1 MGVEYSGT
9 RAVPRMDL
17 GEAVMEYVE
26 QENEFIGTRVL
37 PIFRTQKQKSVFPAI
52 TRESITRD
60 ADTKRATRGNYNRDG
75 FSAKDKSYNCQ
86 EHGLEG
92 ALDDSE
98 RAMYETDFN
107 AALVTTKITTRRVL
121 QAQEKRIADV
131 IFSTNTFNGQALY
144 TDNSASP
151 WDSIATKV
159 IDQIRAA
166 KAKVRKNC
174 GIVPN
179 ALILSST
186 NIERLKANTEIV
198 DLIKYTSRPTDAEI
212 RQAFADLFGIKY
224 IFEGKAIR
232 NTAKE
237 GKSFVSGDIWSDN
250 YALVA
255 LVAGDGQDLSQP
267 GLGKTFLWVSDS
279 PENAVVEQYRA
290 EEIRSDVFRV
300 RQHVDEMIIDPYFGH
315 LLKIAA

>member
-1 MGVEYSGT
+1 MGVDYSGV
-9 RAVPRMDL
+9 RATPRMDL
-17 GEAVMEYVE
+17 GVAVMEYVE
-26 QENEFIGTRVL
+26 QENEFIGTQVL

-98 RAMYETDFN
+98 RSMYQSDFD
-107 AALVTTKITTRRVL
+107 AELVTTKITTRRVL
-121 QAQEKRIADV
+121 QAQEKRIADSL
-131 IFSTNTFNGQALY
+131 FDTSTFTGSALY
-144 TDNSASP
+144 TDHSSNP
-151 WDSIATKV
+151 WDNIASKV
-159 IDQIRAA
+159 IKQVRDA
-166 KAKVRKNC
+166 KAQVRSNC
-174 GIVPN
+174 GMMPN
-179 ALILSST
+179 ALIMSST

-198 DLIKYTSRPTDAEI
+198 DLIKYTSRPTDAEV
-212 RQAFADLFGIKY
+212 RKALADLFGIKY

-237 GKSFVSGDIWSDN
+237 GKSFVSGDIWSDD

-255 LVAGDGQDLSQP
+255 LLAEDGQDLSRP
-267 GLGKTFLWVSDS
+267 GLGRTFLWVSDS

-300 RQHVDEMIIDPYFGH
+300 RQHVDEMVIDPYFAH
-315 LLKIAA
+315 LLKVDA

>member
-1 MGVEYSGT
+1 MGVEYQGA
-9 RAVPRMDL
+9 RATPRMDL
-17 GEAVMEYVE
+17 GVAVMEYVE
-26 QENEFIGTRVL
+26 QANEFIGTQIL
-37 PIFRTQKQKSVFPAI
+37 PLFRTQKQKSVFPAI

-98 RAMYETDFN
+98 RAMYSSDFD
-107 AALVTTKITTRRVL
+107 AELVTSKITTRRVL
-121 QAQEKRIADV
+121 QAQEKRIADEL
-131 IFSTNTFNGQALY
+131 FNTSVFTGSSLY
-144 TDNSASP
+144 TDHSANP
-151 WDSIATKV
+151 WDDIASKV

-166 KAKVRKNC
+166 KAKIRSNC
-174 GIVPN
+174 GMMPN
-179 ALILSST
+179 SLILSST
-186 NIERLKANTEIV
+186 NIERLKSNTEII

-237 GKSFVSGDIWSDN
+237 GKSFVSGDIWSDD
-250 YALVA
+250 YALLA
-255 LVAGDGQDLSQP
+255 LVVENGQDLSQP
-267 GLGKTFLWVSDS
+267 GIGRTFLWVSDS

-290 EEIRSDVFRV
+290 EEIRSDIFRV
-300 RQHVDEMIIDPYFGH
+300 RQHVDEIVIDPYFAH
-315 LLKIAA
+315 LLKVDA

>member
-1 MGVEYSGT
+1 
-9 RAVPRMDL
+9 MDL
-17 GEAVMEYVE
+17 GVAVMEYVE
-26 QENEFIGTRVL
+26 QENEFIGTKVMPL
-37 PIFRTQKQKSVFPAI
+37 FRTQKQKSVFPAI

-98 RAMYETDFN
+98 RAMYESDFD
-107 AALVTTKITTRRVL
+107 AELVTTKITTRRVL
-121 QAQEKRIADV
+121 QAQEKRIADLLFNTGT
-131 IFSTNTFNGQALY
+131 FSGSALY
-144 TDNSASP
+144 TDHSANP
-151 WDSIATKV
+151 WNDVATKV
-159 IDQIRAA
+159 IQQIREA
-166 KAKVRKNC
+166 KAKVRSNC
-174 GIVPN
+174 GMMPN
-179 ALILSST
+179 SLIMSST
-186 NIERLKANTEIV
+186 NIERLKENTEIV

-212 RQAFADLFGIKY
+212 RRALADLFGVKY

-237 GKSFVSGDIWSDN
+237 GKSFVSGDIWSDDF
-250 YALVA
+250 ALLA
-255 LVAGDGQDLSQP
+255 LISEDGQDLSRP
-267 GLGKTFLWVSDS
+267 GLGRTFLWISDS

-300 RQHVDEMIIDPYFGH
+300 RQHVDEMIIDPYFAH
-315 LLKIAA
+315 LLKVDA

>member
-1 MGVEYSGT
+1 MGVDYAGQ
-9 RAVPRMDL
+9 RATPRMDL
-17 GEAVMEYVE
+17 GVAVMEYVE
-26 QENEFIGTRVL
+26 QEKEFIGTNVL
-37 PIFRTQKQKSVFPAI
+37 PIFKTQKQKSVFPAI

-98 RAMYETDFN
+98 RAMYASDFDSEI
-107 AALVTTKITTRRVL
+107 VTTKITTRRVL

-131 IFSTNTFNGQALY
+131 LFDTNVFTGSALY
-144 TDNSASP
+144 TDNSANP
-151 WDSIATKV
+151 WSNIATKV
-159 IDQIRAA
+159 IKQIRDA
-166 KAKVRKNC
+166 KAKIRANC
-174 GIVPN
+174 GIMPN
-179 ALILSST
+179 ALVMSST

-198 DLIKYTSRPTDAEI
+198 DLIKYTSRPTDAEV
-212 RQAFADLFGIKY
+212 RTALADLFGIKY

-237 GKSFVSGDIWSDN
+237 GRPFVSGDIWSDV
-250 YALVA
+250 YALLG
-255 LVAGDGQDLSQP
+255 LVIADGQDLSQP
-267 GLGKTFLWVSDS
+267 GLGRTFLWVSDS

-290 EEIRSDVFRV
+290 EEIRSDIFRV
-300 RQHVDEMIIDPYFGH
+300 RQHVDEMLLDPYFAH
-315 LLKIAA
+315 LLKVA

>member
-17 GEAVMEYVE
+17 GAAVMEYVE

-37 PIFRTQKQKSVFPAI
+37 PVFRTQKQKSVFPAI

-98 RAMYETDFN
+98 RSMYESDFD

-131 IFSTNTFNGQALY
+131 IFSTSTFSGNSLY

-151 WDSIATKV
+151 WDNIATKV
-159 IDQIRAA
+159 IEQIRAA

-212 RQAFADLFGIKY
+212 RQAFADLFGIKH

-255 LVAGDGQDLSQP
+255 LVADDGQDLSQP
-267 GLGKTFLWVSDS
+267 GLGKTFLWESDS

>member
-9 RAVPRMDL
+9 RATPRMDL
-17 GEAVMEYVE
+17 GVAVMEYVE
-26 QENEFIGTRVL
+26 QENEFIGTQVL

-98 RAMYETDFN
+98 RAMYASDFD
-107 AALVTTKITTRRVL
+107 AELVTSKITTRRVL
-121 QAQEKRIADV
+121 QAQEKRIADLLFDTGV
-131 IFSTNTFNGQALY
+131 FAGSALY
-144 TDNSASP
+144 TDHSANP
-151 WDSIATKV
+151 WSDIATKV
-159 IDQIRAA
+159 VKQVRDA
-166 KAKVRKNC
+166 KSKVRANC

-179 ALILSST
+179 ALVLSST
-186 NIERLKANTEIV
+186 NIERLKANSEII
-198 DLIKYTSRPTDAEI
+198 DLIKYTARPTDAEV
-212 RQAFADLFGIKY
+212 RTALADLFGIKY

-237 GKSFVSGDIWSDN
+237 GKPFVSGDIWSDL
-250 YALVA
+250 YALLG
-255 LVAGDGQDLSQP
+255 LVITDGQDLSQP
-267 GLGKTFLWVSDS
+267 GLGRTFLWVSDS

-290 EEIRSDVFRV
+290 EEIRSDIFRV
-300 RQHVDEMIIDPYFGH
+300 RQHVDEMVIDPYFAH
-315 LLKIAA
+315 LLKIA

>member
-1 MGVEYSGT
+1 MGVDYAGQ
-9 RAVPRMDL
+9 RATPRMDL
-17 GEAVMEYVE
+17 GVAVMEYVE
-26 QENEFIGTRVL
+26 QENEFIGTKVL

-98 RAMYETDFN
+98 RAMYASDFDSEI
-107 AALVTTKITTRRVL
+107 VTTKITTRRVL
-121 QAQEKRIADV
+121 QAQEKRIADILFDTGV
-131 IFSTNTFNGQALY
+131 FTGSALY
-144 TDNSASP
+144 TDNSGNP
-151 WDSIATKV
+151 WSNIATKV
-159 IDQIRAA
+159 IKQIRDA
-166 KAKVRKNC
+166 KAKIRANC
-174 GIVPN
+174 GIMPN
-179 ALILSST
+179 ALIMSST

-198 DLIKYTSRPTDAEI
+198 DLIKYTSRPTDAEV
-212 RQAFADLFGIKY
+212 RTALADLFGIKY

-237 GKSFVSGDIWSDN
+237 GKPFVSGDIWSDV
-250 YALVA
+250 YAL
-255 LVAGDGQDLSQP
+255 LGLIMTDGQDLSQP
-267 GLGKTFLWVSDS
+267 GIGRTFLWVSDS

-290 EEIRSDVFRV
+290 EEIRSDIFRV
-300 RQHVDEMIIDPYFGH
+300 RQHVDEMVLDPYFAH
-315 LLKIAA
+315 LLKVA